1 MVTAK
6 SNSRFLLHTRFFC
19 DILKYMQDKLAIGI
33 DLGAS
38 NIRVALAL
46 ERGKILN
53 ALKEPTDK
61 SGKDGTVVTKQIIR
75 MIKELQAKA
84 KQKKKITGIGVASFG
99 PLDYKKGGPK
109 NSPNV
114 PYDFIPLV
122 KPLEREFKLP
132 IFLHNDANVA
142 ALAEQCFGAGK
153 NKRNIV
159 YVTISTGIGGGAIVD
174 DHLLLGRG
182 GNAAEVGHI
191 IVDTKYNI
199 PCTCKK
205 GIGHWEGLASGTN
218 IPKFFEIW
226 RRDKS
231 TGTVPV
237 DLASVMTTGP
247 EVKVIFA
254 MAAKSESFALDF
266 LEELS
271 RINARAISTLI
282 SVYDPELI
290 TIGGSVALNN
300 PEFIIGGIKKYVEHY
315 LEIPD
320 IKLTRLGDEIG
331 ALGAAATVF
340 KKIKPSL
347 EVK

>member
-1 MVTAK
+1 MP
-6 SNSRFLLHTRFFC
+6 S
-19 DILKYMQDKLAIGI
+19 KLAIGV

-38 NIRVALAL
+38 NIRAGFVS
-46 ERGKILN
+46 EEGKILN
-53 ALKEPTDK
+53 TLKEPTDK
-61 SGKDGTVVTKQIIR
+61 NGKDGTVVTKQIIR
-75 MIKELQAKA
+75 MIQELQEKN
-84 KQKKKITGIGVASFG
+84 KLKKKVVGIGIASIG
-99 PLDYKKGGPK
+99 PIDYKRGGPA

-132 IFLHNDANVA
+132 IFLNNDANVA
-142 ALAEQCFGAGK
+142 TLAEKCFGAGK
-153 NKRNIV
+153 NKSNIV

-174 DHLLLGRG
+174 GNLLLGRS

-191 IVDTKYNI
+191 TVDTKYNI
-199 PCTCKK
+199 PCTCGK

-226 RRDKS
+226 QRTNAFAPNFAQSEGEAK
-231 TGTVPV
+231 
-237 DLASVMTTGP
+237 L
-247 EVKVIFA
+247 IFA
-254 MAAKSESFALDF
+254 MAAGKEQFALDF

-290 TIGGSVALNN
+290 TIGGSVAFNN
-300 PEFIIGGIKKYVEHY
+300 PEFIIKGIQKYVEHY
-315 LEIPD
+315 LEIPK
-320 IKLTRLGDEIG
+320 IQITRLGDEIG
-331 ALGAAATVF
+331 VLGAAVAVF

-347 EVK
+347 